1 MFFRTY
7 KDKSNRDLAP
17 HHGIF
22 RPRMSLFE
30 GVALIISGTVGA
42 GVLGIPYAIA
52 QSGLRVGMAYILVLG
67 VLMMGLNL
75 MVGEVAVRTRGT
87 FQLVGLARKYLGR
100 VGEILMTIVFYSL
113 LFGVLVIYVI
123 GEGETLAAL
132 FGGSSFEWSLIFLT
146 IGSLLVAFGL
156 KTVKS
161 IELFLTAGVLAVL
174 VLIAALSAGHV
185 NTSYW
190 AHLDLVHVLLPY
202 GVILFAFH
210 GTTAIPEVHST
221 LVKREGLFKKAI
233 IISGITVI
241 SIYLLFALV
250 VVGVTGLETT
260 EIATIGL
267 GNELGRTMFIFGNV
281 FAFFAMA
288 TSFLLTGVALKDSL
302 TWDYKLSPVL
312 STLIT
317 IVIPFLIFMLG
328 IRSFIAAI
336 DIVGGVFVSIEVLL
350 VLLIYWKAKQHG
362 DIEPGKYKLHHT
374 ALLGAVLAF
383 VFAIGA
389 VYSVWNLF

>member
-1 MFFRTY
+1 MFFRTH
-7 KDKSNRDLAP
+7 KHKPNRELAS

-22 RPRMSLFE
+22 RPRMTLFE
-30 GVALIISGTVGA
+30 SIALIISGTVGA
-42 GVLGIPYAIA
+42 GVLGIPYAVA
-52 QSGLRVGMAYILVLG
+52 QSGLRVGMVYILVLG
-67 VLMMGLNL
+67 LLMMGLNL
-75 MVGEVAVRTRGT
+75 MVGEIAVRTRGT
-87 FQLVGLARKYLGR
+87 FQLVGLAKRYLGR
-100 VGEILMTIVFYSL
+100 VGEVAMSIVFYSL
-113 LFGVLVIYVI
+113 LFGVLVIYII

-132 FGGSSFEWSLIFLT
+132 FGGSPFEWSLVFFT
-146 IGSLLVAFGL
+146 VGALLVAFGL
-156 KTVKS
+156 KTVKTV
-161 IELFLTAGVLAVL
+161 ELFLTAGILAVL

-190 AHLDLVHVLLPY
+190 GHLDLVHLLLPY

-210 GTTAIPEVHST
+210 GATAVPEVHST
-221 LVKREGLFKKAI
+221 LIHREGMFKKAI
-233 IISGITVI
+233 VISGVTII

-267 GNELGRTMFIFGNV
+267 GNELGPLMFIFGNA

-288 TSFLLTGVALKDSL
+288 TSFLLTGVALRDSL
-302 TWDYKLSPVL
+302 TWDHKLSPAV

-317 IVIPFLIFMLG
+317 LVIPFLVFLLG

-350 VLLIYWKAKQHG
+350 VLLMYWKATQHG
-362 DIEPGKYKLHHT
+362 DIEPGKYKLHHV

-383 VFAIGA
+383 VFAVGA